1 MKYDIAL
8 RGVGGQGGIAISV
21 IIAKAAMAE
30 GLKVK
35 QSEVHGM
42 SQRGGEVSAFLRL
55 SDKEPSSPMIP
66 KGSADIILAFEPLEA
81 LRSLPWL
88 KPDVG
93 RIISAASPFKNIPNY
108 PDTEAM
114 LLELK
119 AMPRTMVVDADRL
132 AKEAGNA
139 KTANAVLVGVAARY
153 LPIKP
158 ESLEAALREQFAS
171 KGEAIVEANLK
182 AFALGRAL

>member
-1 MKYDIAL
+1 MRYDIAL

-55 SDKEPSSPMIP
+55 SDKDPSSPMIP
-66 KGSADIILAFEPLEA
+66 KGSADLILAFEPLEA

-114 LLELK
+114 LSELK

-153 LPIKP
+153 LPIKA